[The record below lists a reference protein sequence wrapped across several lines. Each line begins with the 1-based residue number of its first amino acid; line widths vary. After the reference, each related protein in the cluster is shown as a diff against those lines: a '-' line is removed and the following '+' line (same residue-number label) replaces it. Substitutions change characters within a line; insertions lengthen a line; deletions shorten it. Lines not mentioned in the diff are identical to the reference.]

1 VLLLLWRVMT
11 VALCVTSS
19 WRSNIWKLACSGGA
33 IGSVTVRATW
43 LQWPKGLG
51 SRPRLA
57 GSFVSGYSGI
67 CFEIKFL
74 GRHRGFDSAWYV
86 KGQVPPR
93 NRQKDVK
100 VEICNSY
107 ICRLCTVLIRDIKI
121 LRQKMPNSA
130 CVICKFCVP
139 FLRIFCATFQ
149 PVFSMVQFVY
159 DTGVLSRVSWLVGP
173 LKLRVTMQLTLSL
186 RSYLP

>member
-1 VLLLLWRVMT
+1 
-11 VALCVTSS
+11 VALLV
-19 WRSNIWKLACSGGA
+19 A
-33 IGSVTVRATW
+33 
-43 LQWPKGLG
+43 
-51 SRPRLA
+51 SRYVLP
-57 GSFVSGYSGI
+57 GYSDRRVWVQDPGLPDHLCRVI
-67 CFEIKFL
+67 VAYALRLNSWAGTEGLIVPQ
-74 GRHRGFDSAWYV
+74 HWYV

-130 CVICKFCVP
+130 CVICKFCAP

-149 PVFSMVQFVY
+149 PVFSMVHLYMTPVY
-159 DTGVLSRVSWLVGP
+159 YPEYHGLLVHLS
-173 LKLRVTMQLTLSL
+173 
-186 RSYLP
+186 